1 LVDHN
6 EKANAFWL
14 SYKGRM
20 GVCIPTVTPF
30 NLEEIISPCSDLSS
44 LVEPFS
50 EEEISNIV
58 KFMKPDRAPGLDG
71 FNGLFLKKC
80 WHIVKKEFIQ
90 LCNDFHA
97 GKGQLQSINGS
108 YITLVPKKNSP
119 ESVNDFRPIS
129 LTNTCLKFLTK
140 LAANRMQ
147 DIITST
153 IHANQYGFIRGRTIQ
168 DCLAWAFEYLFQC
181 QQSKRKIVVLKI
193 DFEKAF
199 DTLDH
204 EAIIQVMRAK
214 GFPELFLT
222 WIKEVL
228 SSGSSSILLNGV
240 PGKSFLCKR
249 GVRQGDPLSPLLFVQ
264 GSDLLQTLVNT
275 AYHNGLLSLPIPV
288 GSDFPI
294 IQYADDTIIVLPA
307 DPVQLQVFKG
317 ILEQYAAFTRLKV
330 NYHKSSL
337 IPINLSQ
344 EESKILAHGFNCQLG
359 SMPFTYLGLP
369 MGTTKPS
376 IRDMSPLIDRVERR
390 LSAVSSFLS
399 YGDRLV
405 LVNSVLSSLPT
416 HYMLTLRL
424 PPGIIVVLDR
434 ARRHCLWRRNDKH
447 KINSLAAWDMVSKPK
462 NKGGLGIIN
471 LQIQNSAL
479 LLKH

>member
-1 LVDHN
+1 
-6 EKANAFWL
+6 
-14 SYKGRM
+14 
-20 GVCIPTVTPF
+20 
-30 NLEEIISPCSDLSS
+30 
-44 LVEPFS
+44 
-50 EEEISNIV
+50 
-58 KFMKPDRAPGLDG
+58 
-71 FNGLFLKKC
+71 
-80 WHIVKKEFIQ
+80 
-90 LCNDFHA
+90 
-97 GKGQLQSINGS
+97 
-108 YITLVPKKNSP
+108 
-119 ESVNDFRPIS
+119 
-129 LTNTCLKFLTK
+129 
-140 LAANRMQ
+140 
-147 DIITST
+147 
-153 IHANQYGFIRGRTIQ
+153 
-168 DCLAWAFEYLFQC
+168 
-181 QQSKRKIVVLKI
+181 
-193 DFEKAF
+193 
-199 DTLDH
+199 
-204 EAIIQVMRAK
+204 MRAK

-264 GSDLLQTLVNT
+264 GSDLLQSLVNI

-294 IQYADDTIIVLPA
+294 IQYADDTMIVLPA
-307 DPVQLQVFKG
+307 DPAQLQVFKG
-317 ILEQYAAFTRLKV
+317 ILDQYAAFTRLKI

-337 IPINLSQ
+337 IQINLSQ
-344 EESKILAHGFNCQLG
+344 EEAISLADGFNCQLG

-424 PPGIIVVLDR
+424 PPGIIAVLDR
-434 ARRHCLWRRNDKH
+434 ARRHCLWRKKDNHRV
-447 KINSLAAWDMVSKPK
+447 NSLAAWDMICKPK

-479 LLKH
+479 LLKHLHKFYNHEDIPWVHFVRDAYYYQSVPHVLVLFGSFWWRSVISLSEEYRSITSVTIGNGCSTLFWSDLWKKEAFDSKFSRLYSFAKDRLQSVKEFALKDSILDNFDLPLSVEAHAELSSLMDLIGDAHLNEYVHDSWIFKLGGVGYRPSKV